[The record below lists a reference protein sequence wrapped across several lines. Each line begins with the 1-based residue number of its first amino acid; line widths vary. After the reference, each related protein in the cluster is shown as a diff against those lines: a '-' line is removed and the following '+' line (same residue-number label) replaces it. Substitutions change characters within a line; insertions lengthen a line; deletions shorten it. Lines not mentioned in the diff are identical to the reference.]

1 MATRAGRHLVAM
13 FACLLWLTGCETPSQ
28 LSDLS
33 ASGTGSAQTMPS
45 EDDAMST
52 GTLPPAAG
60 DAHAQQAPDG
70 SPGATAN
77 DDVALGRN
85 YYGAGNFGLA
95 RRHFRRAAE
104 LHPNDLDAWVGLG
117 AVYDRLRRFALADRA
132 YDQAMRISG
141 PTAQLLN
148 NRGYSYILRGDFRRA
163 RETLNEA
170 RAKEPANPYVKSNLE
185 LLESSVRKRKS
196 AANNPR

>member
-1 MATRAGRHLVAM
+1 MAARTGRHLVAM

-28 LSDLS
+28 LSDPS
-33 ASGTGSAQTMPS
+33 AAGTAQTASP
-45 EDDAMST
+45 DDDPATT
-52 GTLPPAAG
+52 GTLPPAPD
-60 DAHAQQAPDG
+60 DAHAQHAPDG
-70 SPGATAN
+70 SPGTTAN
-77 DDVALGRN
+77 SDINLGKK
-85 YYGAGNFGLA
+85 YYDAGNFGLA

-104 LHPNDLDAWVGLG
+104 LRPNDLEAWVGLA

-163 RETLNEA
+163 RETLDEA
-170 RAKEPANPYVKSNLE
+170 QAKEPNNPYVKSNLK
-185 LLESSVRKRKS
+185 LLEASVRKRKS
-196 AANNPR
+196 AANSTR

>member
-1 MATRAGRHLVAM
+1 MTARVCRRVIVM
-13 FACLLWLTGCETPSQ
+13 VACLLWLTGCETPSP
-28 LSDLS
+28 LGDLF
-33 ASGTGSAQTMPS
+33 AAGPVPAQPEPS
-45 EDDAMST
+45 EDDAMAT
-52 GTLPPAAG
+52 GALPPAPE
-60 DAHAQQAPDG
+60 DPRPDP
-70 SPGATAN
+70 SRNAAGATVS
-77 DDVALGRN
+77 DDIKLGKKF
-85 YYGAGNFGLA
+85 YDAGNYGMA

-104 LHPNDLDAWVGLG
+104 LHPNDLEAWVGLA

-170 RAKEPANPYVKSNLE
+170 QAKEPNNPYVKSNLK
-185 LLESSVRKRKS
+185 LLEASVRKRRS

>member
-1 MATRAGRHLVAM
+1 MTARVCRRVVVM
-13 FACLLWLTGCETPSQ
+13 VACLLWLTGCETPSQ
-28 LSDLS
+28 LGDLF
-33 ASGTGSAQTMPS
+33 ASGPGPAQPVAS
-45 EDDAMST
+45 EDDAIST
-52 GTLPPAAG
+52 GTLPPASD
-60 DAHAQQAPDG
+60 DARDQSKNAA
-70 SPGATAN
+70 GATAN
-77 DDVALGRN
+77 SDINLGKK
-85 YYGAGNFGLA
+85 YYDAGNYGVA

-104 LHPNDLDAWVGLG
+104 LHPNDLEAWVGLA
-117 AVYDRLRRFALADRA
+117 AVYDRLRRFPLADRA

-170 RAKEPANPYVKSNLE
+170 QAKEPNNPYVKSNLK
-185 LLESSVRKRKS
+185 LLDASVRKRKA

>member
-1 MATRAGRHLVAM
+1 MAARAGRHLVAM
-13 FACLLWLTGCETPSQ
+13 FACLLWLAGCETPSQ
-28 LSDLS
+28 LSELS
-33 ASGTGSAQTMPS
+33 APGSAQTASP
-45 EDDAMST
+45 DDDPATT
-52 GTLPPAAG
+52 GALPPAAD
-60 DAHAQQAPDG
+60 DANAQQANNG
-70 SPGATAN
+70 SHGAKAN
-77 DDVALGRN
+77 DDVALGRK
-85 YYGAGNFGLA
+85 YYGAGHFGLA

-163 RETLNEA
+163 RETLDEA
-170 RAKEPANPYVKSNLE
+170 RAKEPTNPYVKSNLE
-185 LLESSVRKRKS
+185 LLESSVHKRKS

>member
-1 MATRAGRHLVAM
+1 MAARAGRYLVAM
-13 FACLLWLTGCETPSQ
+13 FACLWLTGCETPSQ
-28 LSDLS
+28 LSDLF
-33 ASGTGSAQTMPS
+33 AFGPGTTQAAPP
-45 EDDAMST
+45 EDDSMST
-52 GTLPPAAG
+52 GTLPA
-60 DAHAQQAPDG
+60 APDDTRPDQASNR
-70 SPGATAN
+70 SPAAN
-77 DDVALGRN
+77 DDIKLGRK

-104 LHPNDLDAWVGLG
+104 LHPNDLEAWVGLA

-170 RAKEPANPYVKSNLE
+170 QAKEPNNPYVKSNLE
-185 LLESSVRKRKS
+185 LLDASARKRKS
-196 AANNPR
+196 AAAR